1 MFVNFFIKRPI
12 FATVCSLIIVLA
24 GGVSL
29 PTLPVAQY
37 PNISPPRVAVTANY
51 TGANAQVVENSVT
64 SPLEQQIN
72 GAEGIKYISSTSG
85 NDGTSQISVTF
96 DLERNVDLA
105 AVDVQTRIA
114 AVQGRLPDEVKRTG
128 ISVNKVS
135 TAFVIAIGLG
145 SSDNR
150 YSSQF
155 LSNYADLYIKDA
167 LKRVKGVGEC
177 QIFGERKYSMRVWL
191 DPQKLAHHN
200 LSASDV
206 VQAVA
211 EQNVQVAAGQ
221 IGQAPN
227 LAMQNFQ
234 MSVRASSR
242 LKTPAE
248 FEQIVLKTGQE
259 GTLIKLKDVG
269 RVELGAEDYGTIV
282 RYRNKDA
289 VGLGIFQRPGAN
301 AIEVADG
308 VRKEMD
314 RLSRYFPPG
323 MGYEF
328 AFDTT
333 LAVKES
339 IREVMF
345 TLAESIGLVVLVI
358 FLFLQNWRSTLIPA
372 VTIPV
377 SLIGTFAVM
386 KVLGFSINTL
396 TLFGLT
402 LATGLVVDDAIV
414 VLENISRFMEEKKLD
429 ARNAAMQA
437 MGEVTGAVIA
447 ISLVLGAVFIPVAFF
462 PGTTGQL
469 YKQFALTIAISVA
482 ISTFNALTLSPALAA
497 VWLNHNESRFWQIIF
512 RPVNIFLDFLKRTYR
527 STLELTLKLRA
538 ISLIVFAALI
548 ACTYYLYTIVPSA
561 FIPNED
567 RGYFM
572 TIIQAPEGV
581 SLNYTLRVM
590 KNVEQILGKVPEVNS
605 SFGVVGFS
613 FAGNSPNN
621 AIVFSNLK
629 PWHERKEANQN
640 LESVINRVRPVL
652 MSISEATVVPFNP
665 PAIEGLGSYG
675 GFVFELQDFRGSNLK
690 DLADANSEMC
700 RKGNTT
706 PGLVGVFSTYR
717 PYSPQ
722 LLVEVDRDKVKA
734 LDIPLADLFSTLSV
748 FLGSSYVNDFDLGT
762 RIYRVYVQADQA
774 FRSNPHDI
782 EQFYV
787 RSRKGEMVS
796 LSNLVQIKRT
806 SAPQTI
812 NHYNLFRSTEI
823 IGSPAPGFSSG
834 QAMLAMQDLTKT
846 VLPEGMGF
854 EWSGISKEELESGS
868 KTVLIFTLGL
878 TFVFLV
884 LAAQYESFTDPFIIL
899 FSVPLAILGALL
911 AQHLRGLEN
920 DVFCQIGL
928 VMLIGLASKN
938 AILIVEFANQL
949 KEKGMNA
956 TEAVCEAAEIRLR
969 PILMT
974 SLAFVFG
981 ILPLVFA
988 TGAGAA
994 SRHSL
999 GTAVCGGMVVST
1011 ALSLYIVPVIYVT
1024 VSQFTSLFKRK
1035 TQVAPLAEGNGHGL
1049 ADREDSVIVHDPHVT
1064 IEGQDRTPPH
1074 A

>member
-1 MFVNFFIKRPI
+1 MFVDFFIKRPI
-12 FATVCSLIIVLA
+12 FSTVCSLIIVLA
-24 GGVSL
+24 GAVSM

-37 PNISPPRVAVTANY
+37 PNISPPRVSVTANY
-51 TGANAQVVENSVT
+51 TGASAQVVENSVT

-85 NDGTSQISVTF
+85 NDGTSSISITF
-96 DLERNVDLA
+96 DLDRDIDLA

-128 ISVNKVS
+128 VTVAKVS

-145 SSDNR
+145 SPDNR

-155 LSNYADLYIKDA
+155 LSNYADLYIRDA
-167 LKRVKGVGEC
+167 LKRIKGVGDC

-191 DPQKLAHHN
+191 DPHKLAHHN
-200 LSASDV
+200 LSASDI

-227 LAMQNFQ
+227 PAIQNFQ
-234 MSVRASSR
+234 MSVKASSR
-242 LKTPAE
+242 LKNASE
-248 FEQIVLKTGQE
+248 FEQIILKTGAD

-269 RVELGAEDYGTIV
+269 RVELGAEDYGTVV
-282 RYRNKDA
+282 RYRNREA
-289 VGLGIFQRPGAN
+289 VGLGIFQRPGSN
-301 AIEVADG
+301 AIEVAEG
-308 VRKEMD
+308 VRKEMA
-314 RLSRYFPPG
+314 RLAHFFPPG
-323 MGYEF
+323 MQYDF

-339 IREVMF
+339 IREVMI
-345 TLAESIGLVVLVI
+345 TLAQAIALVVLVI
-358 FLFLQNWRSTLIPA
+358 FVFLQNWRSTLIPA
-372 VTIPV
+372 ITIPV

-386 KVLGFSINTL
+386 KLLGFSVNTL

-414 VLENISRFMEEKKLD
+414 VLENISRFMEEKKLP
-429 ARNAAMQA
+429 AAEAASKA
-437 MGEVTGAVIA
+437 MTEVTGAVIA
-447 ISLVLGAVFIPVAFF
+447 ISLVLAAVFVPVAFF

-497 VWLNHNESRFWQIIF
+497 LWLNHNESKFWTVVF
-512 RPVNIFLDFLKRTYR
+512 RPVNMFLDWLKSVYR
-527 STLELTLKLRA
+527 ATLTFTLKLRA
-538 ISLIVFAALI
+538 LALI
-548 ACTYYLYTIVPSA
+548 AFAGLLFFTYYLFQIVPSA

-567 RGYFM
+567 QGYFM

-581 SLNYTLRVM
+581 SLNYTLRVL
-590 KNVEQILGKVPEVNS
+590 KTVEKTLSTVPEIES
-605 SFGVVGFS
+605 SFGVAGFS

-629 PWHERKEANQN
+629 PWPERKGPGHD
-640 LESVINRVRPVL
+640 LDSVINRVRGPL
-652 MSISEATVVPFNP
+652 MSLTDATVVPFNP
-665 PAIEGLGSYG
+665 PAIEGLGNYG
-675 GFVFELQDFRGSNLK
+675 GFVFELQDFRGANLK
-690 DLADANSEMC
+690 DLADANAEIC
-700 RKGNTT
+700 RQGNMTKG
-706 PGLVGVFSTYR
+706 LAGVFSTYR

-722 LLVEVDRDKVKA
+722 LQVEIDRSKVKA
-734 LDIPLADLFSTLSV
+734 LGVPLADLFSTMSI

-762 RIYRVYVQADQA
+762 RIYRVYVQADQQ
-774 FRSNPHDI
+774 FRSNPKDI

-787 RSRKGEMVS
+787 RTKSGEMVA
-796 LSNLVQIKRT
+796 LSNLLQIKRT

-812 NHYNLFRSTEI
+812 SHYNLFRSTEI
-823 IGSPAPGFSSG
+823 NGSPAPGFSSG
-834 QAMLAMQDLTKT
+834 QAMIAMQNMAKKI
-846 VLPEGMGF
+846 LPEGMGY
-854 EWSGISKEELESGS
+854 EWSGISKEELEAGT
-868 KTVLIFTLGL
+868 KTLIIFSLGL

-884 LAAQYESFTDPFIIL
+884 LAAQYESFSDPFVIL
-899 FSVPLAILGALL
+899 FSVPLAMLGALL
-911 AQHLRGLEN
+911 AQHLRGLQN
-920 DVFCQIGL
+920 DIFCQIGL

-949 KEKGMNA
+949 RQKGMSPVD
-956 TEAVCEAAEIRLR
+956 AVCNAAEIRLR

-974 SLAFVFG
+974 SLAFIMG
-981 ILPLVFA
+981 ILPLVYA

-999 GTAVCGGMVVST
+999 GTAVCGGMLVST
-1011 ALSLYIVPVIYVT
+1011 VLSLYIVPVIYLT
-1024 VSQFTSLFKRK
+1024 VAQFVGWIRPNRFPPEKAAAAMEAPEERK
-1035 TQVAPLAEGNGHGL
+1035 GEPQQLHAEQ
-1049 ADREDSVIVHDPHVT
+1049 DDT
-1064 IEGQDRTPPH
+1064 ISKP
-1074 A
+1074 